1 MLLYITR
8 RILQGL
14 LVLVLIS
21 LLTFVVLRL
30 MPGDP
35 AYLLLGE
42 GEIRI
47 SEEQMEA
54 IRRRWGLDRPYH
66 EQYLVWAWN
75 LLRGDFG
82 DSLIRTG
89 VPVRQMIFETIPV
102 TIKLNVISLGLAF
115 AVAIP
120 AGIIAGVRRNS
131 PFDYTTAVG
140 STLGVA
146 LPNFWLGLMLIVLFA
161 LYVPRWFGDLPLVGR
176 IPPFG
181 LKSWQGYILPI
192 LVLTTEQMAVLTRVM
207 RAATLEVL
215 SQDYVRTA
223 YAKGLPNT
231 TRASPPR
238 GAQCAAAGSDGDRF
252 SHRLYSQWHDR
263 RRDRFCHPRHWP
275 SLHRF
280 GLSPRLPGRSV
291 PGRRAGRPGRGR
303 EPAYRP
309 DLRHHRSAYSY
320 RVVYFNYLFS
330 RPCLSPRSTRTC
342 IVVR

>member
-47 SEEQMEA
+47 SEEQIEA

-75 LLRGDFG
+75 LIRGDFG

-131 PFDYTTAVG
+131 PFDYTTAIG

-192 LVLTTEQMAVLTRVM
+192 W
-207 RAATLEVL
+207 
-215 SQDYVRTA
+215 
-223 YAKGLPNT
+223 
-231 TRASPPR
+231 
-238 GAQCAAAGSDGDRF
+238 C
-252 SHRLYSQWHDR
+252 
-263 RRDRFCHPRHWP
+263 
-275 SLHRF
+275 
-280 GLSPRLPGRSV
+280 
-291 PGRRAGRPGRGR
+291 
-303 EPAYRP
+303 
-309 DLRHHRSAYSY
+309 
-320 RVVYFNYLFS
+320 
-330 RPCLSPRSTRTC
+330 
-342 IVVR
+342 

>member
-14 LVLVLIS
+14 VVLVLIS
-21 LLTFVVLRL
+21 VLTFVIMRL

-47 SEEQMEA
+47 SKEQIEA

-66 EQYLVWAWN
+66 EQYLIWAWN
-75 LLRGDFG
+75 LIRGDFG

-89 VPVRQMIFETIPV
+89 TPVRQMIFETIPV

-223 YAKGLPNT
+223 YAKGLPNMT
-231 TRASPPR
+231 V
-238 GAQCAAAGSDGDRF
+238 
-252 SHRLYSQWHDR
+252 LV
-263 RRDRFCHPRHWP
+263 RHAVRNALLP
-275 SLHRF
+275 VVTVIGFRIAF
-280 GLSPRLPGRSV
+280 ILSG
-291 PGRRAGRPGRGR
+291 
-303 EPAYRP
+303 
-309 DLRHHRSAYSY
+309 
-320 RVVYFNYLFS
+320 
-330 RPCLSPRSTRTC
+330 T
-342 IVVR
+342 IVVETVFAIPGIGRLFTDSVFRLDYQVVQSLVIVLAVLVVVVNLLTDLTYAIIDPRIRIE

>member
-1 MLLYITR
+1 MLIYITR

-14 LVLVLIS
+14 VVLVLIS
-21 LLTFVVLRL
+21 VLTFVIMRL

-54 IRRRWGLDRPYH
+54 IRRRWGLDRPHH
-66 EQYLVWAWN
+66 EQYLIWAWN

-223 YAKGLPNT
+223 YAKGLPNMT
-231 TRASPPR
+231 V
-238 GAQCAAAGSDGDRF
+238 
-252 SHRLYSQWHDR
+252 LV
-263 RRDRFCHPRHWP
+263 RHAVRNALLP
-275 SLHRF
+275 VVTVIGFRIAF
-280 GLSPRLPGRSV
+280 ILSG
-291 PGRRAGRPGRGR
+291 
-303 EPAYRP
+303 
-309 DLRHHRSAYSY
+309 
-320 RVVYFNYLFS
+320 
-330 RPCLSPRSTRTC
+330 T
-342 IVVR
+342 IVVETVFAIPGIGRLFTDSVFRLDYQVVQSLVIVLAVLVVAVNLLTDLTYAIIDPRIRIE